1 MLIKRALL
9 FFLAFV
15 VTACSAPGL
24 TGMPVSAVSD
34 VSARPFVLA
43 TVSPNATPTPTPFQ
57 PLPPTPVFYPT
68 EIPTLVATQTPVPL
82 PTERPTDTPAV
93 TVDLGEMPKNILRI
107 LLLGSDQRVGD
118 PGFRTDTIIL
128 ATINPQKGFVS
139 LLSFPRDLYVN
150 IPGYGTNRINTA
162 FVNGGFHTLAATMD
176 ANFGVRPDHYVL
188 INFHAFQQTVDSLD
202 GIEVKVAQ
210 TFTDKRQGF
219 GNYTVPAGEVHMNGR
234 VALWY
239 VRARKSTN
247 DFNRGRRQQEVLLAI
262 ADKLISL
269 DGLKRAPELF
279 DVYKHTVSTDIRF
292 VDLIPL
298 IPLASQIAADR
309 SRILHYFIGPGNVWD
324 YITPEG
330 GMVLLPQLDS
340 IRELVRRATVGK

>member
-1 MLIKRALL
+1 MLIKRVLLL
-9 FFLAFV
+9 FLV
-15 VTACSAPGL
+15 LLITACSAPGL
-24 TGMPVSAVSD
+24 AALPASALSN
-34 VSARPFVLA
+34 VSARPNVLV

-57 PLPPTPVFYPT
+57 PIPPTAVFYPT
-68 EIPTLVATQTPVPL
+68 DIPTPIATETPTPPPTPL
-82 PTERPTDTPAV
+82 PTDTPSIPD
-93 TVDLGEMPKNILRI
+93 DLGEMPKGITRV
-107 LLLGSDQRVGD
+107 LLLGSDQREGD

-162 FVNGGFHTLAATMD
+162 FVNGGFKTLAATLNS
-176 ANFGVRPDHYVL
+176 NFGVDPDFYVL
-188 INFHAFQQTVDSLD
+188 INFHSFQQTVDSLG
-202 GIEVKVAQ
+202 GIDVQVAK

-247 DFNRGRRQQEVLLAI
+247 DFNRARRQQEVLLAI
-262 ADKLISL
+262 ADKLVSM
-269 DGLKRAPELF
+269 DGLRRAPELF
-279 DVYKHTVSTDIRF
+279 DMYKRTVSTNMRF
-292 VDLIPL
+292 TSILPL
-298 IPLASQIAADR
+298 LPLAAEIVADR
-309 SRILHYFIGPGNVWD
+309 SRILHYYIGPGEVWD

-330 GMVLLPQLDS
+330 GMVLLPQS
-340 IRELVRRATVGK
+340 NAIRDLVRRATIGK

>member
-1 MLIKRALL
+1 MLIKRVLLL
-9 FFLAFV
+9 FLVFLI
-15 VTACSAPGL
+15 TACSAPGL
-24 TGMPVSAVSD
+24 AALPASALSN
-34 VSARPFVLA
+34 VSARPNVLV

-57 PLPPTPVFYPT
+57 PIPPTAVFYPT
-68 EIPTLVATQTPVPL
+68 DIPTPIATETPTPPPTPL
-82 PTERPTDTPAV
+82 PTDTPSIPD
-93 TVDLGEMPKNILRI
+93 DLGEMPKGITRV
-107 LLLGSDQRVGD
+107 LLLGSDQREGD

-162 FVNGGFHTLAATMD
+162 FVNGGFKTLAATLNS
-176 ANFGVRPDHYVL
+176 NFGVDPDFYVL
-188 INFHAFQQTVDSLD
+188 INFHSFQQTVDSLG
-202 GIEVKVAQ
+202 GIDVQVAK

-247 DFNRGRRQQEVLLAI
+247 DFNRARRQQEVLLAI
-262 ADKLISL
+262 ADKLVSM
-269 DGLKRAPELF
+269 DGLRRAPELF
-279 DVYKHTVSTDIRF
+279 DMYKRTVSTNMRF
-292 VDLIPL
+292 TSILPL
-298 IPLASQIAADR
+298 LPLAAEIVADR
-309 SRILHYFIGPGNVWD
+309 SRILHYYIGPGEVWD

-330 GMVLLPQLDS
+330 GMVLLPQS
-340 IRELVRRATVGK
+340 NAIRDLVRRATIGK